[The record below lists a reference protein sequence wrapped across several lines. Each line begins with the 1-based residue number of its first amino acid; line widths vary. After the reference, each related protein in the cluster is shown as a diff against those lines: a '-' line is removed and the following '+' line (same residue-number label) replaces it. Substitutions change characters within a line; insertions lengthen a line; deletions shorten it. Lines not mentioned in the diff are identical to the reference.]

1 MPEEGKDDI
10 VEFKNHANAH
20 RHPLIIAADFE
31 TLLIGIN
38 QKISKTSQEIKKKQH
53 LISSASF
60 CSVGAINEF
69 KLFRGENCLDHF
81 IKLIEE
87 LINNYNS
94 IIQKYP
100 KIQITKVEA
109 CKHYH
114 QTKCWI
120 CDGEFNNKVVM
131 SKKGNEWKPYIMVI
145 DHNHITGK
153 YLGAAHNDC
162 NLRRTTKVFIPI
174 YFHNLSRYDSHLMLN
189 VINKF
194 GTGNIKVI
202 PHTEEE
208 YISFSKTYK
217 IGNRDYESRFL
228 DSYRLMPESLDEL
241 SSNLLAKGQTH
252 FNNLLKFTSPAEQE
266 VIFWNECINID
277 KTETIIN
284 KEWNGIFKHV
294 KSTLKKPRIKGI

>member
-1 MPEEGKDDI
+1 LGFPRQIKDIPKLEKLNNLAINLFGYSHENNIECFYPLYISKNEDTPNLIELLYIESEDIDNQYKKKSHYALIRNFSRLIRSTINSQDNFEIICRKCMIGFTNESAYNKHLYYCTTSNTQCVMPEEGKDDI

-31 TLLIGIN
+31 TLLIDIN

-81 IKLIEE
+81 IKSIEE

-100 KIQITKVEA
+100 KIQITKEEA

-120 CDGEFNNKVVM
+120 CDSEFNNKVVM
-131 SKKGNEWKPYIMVI
+131 SKK
-145 DHNHITGK
+145 
-153 YLGAAHNDC
+153 
-162 NLRRTTKVFIPI
+162 R
-174 YFHNLSRYDSHLMLN
+174 
-189 VINKF
+189 
-194 GTGNIKVI
+194 
-202 PHTEEE
+202 
-208 YISFSKTYK
+208 
-217 IGNRDYESRFL
+217 
-228 DSYRLMPESLDEL
+228 
-241 SSNLLAKGQTH
+241 
-252 FNNLLKFTSPAEQE
+252 
-266 VIFWNECINID
+266 
-277 KTETIIN
+277 
-284 KEWNGIFKHV
+284 
-294 KSTLKKPRIKGI
+294 